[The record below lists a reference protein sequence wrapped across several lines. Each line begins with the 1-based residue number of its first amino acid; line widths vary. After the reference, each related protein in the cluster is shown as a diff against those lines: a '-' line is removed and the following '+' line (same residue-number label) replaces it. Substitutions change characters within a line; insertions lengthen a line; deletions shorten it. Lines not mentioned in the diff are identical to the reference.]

1 MRKPSYL
8 AAALVA
14 ALAGVALTA
23 APALAASPAPSASVS
38 QLDQELAQDQARLA
52 QLNDQVETANA
63 ALDALDRKLQAD
75 QQRQAEL
82 GRQLAQLARLEYQHP
97 VFSLGALLGARSLQ
111 QLLSNLAQAR
121 VVADRQ
127 GQLLREAARLRQ
139 EDQRARDQMA
149 ARVAQVKAAR
159 DQAAQI
165 AARALQLRNDALAQ
179 AAAQEAAARAA
190 RDQAAQAASRAA
202 AARNDAL
209 ARAVAAEA
217 QAMVTPVAGSGP
229 WPNHFFFG
237 QCTWYVANHVYVPWF
252 GNAIEW
258 WANARPYYPEGQTPR
273 VGAIM
278 VTRESGYGH
287 VALVVAVHADGSWTV
302 SEMNYQA
309 WDVVD
314 QRTIRPGQ
322 VPLVGFIYPPPQD
335 ER

>member
-14 ALAGVALTA
+14 ALAGVALPA
-23 APALAASPAPSASVS
+23 APALAASPAPSDSVS
-38 QLDQELAQDQARLA
+38 QLEQELAQDQARLA
-52 QLNDQVETANA
+52 QLNNQVETANA

-82 GRQLAQLARLEYQHP
+82 DRQLAQLARLEYQRP
-97 VFSLGALLGARSLQ
+97 VFTLNAVLGARSLQ

-121 VVADRQ
+121 VVANRQ

-149 ARVAQVKAAR
+149 ARVAQIKAAR
-159 DQAAQI
+159 DQAAQM
-165 AARALQLRNDALAQ
+165 
-179 AAAQEAAARAA
+179 AAQVAAELGSVQSTGLASRVQAV
-190 RDQAAQAASRAA
+190 AAQARATA
-202 AARNDAL
+202 TGVGA
-209 ARAVAAEA
+209 
-217 QAMVTPVAGSGP
+217 PSGP
-229 WPNHFFFG
+229 WPNHFAYG
-237 QCTWYVANHVYVPWF
+237 YCTWYVANHVYVPWF

-258 WANARPYYPEGQTPR
+258 WPNARPYYPEGQTPR

-309 WDVVD
+309 WGVVD

>member
-1 MRKPSYL
+1 MRKLPTL
-8 AAALVA
+8 A
-14 ALAGVALTA
+14 ALAGALAGAVLA
-23 APALAASPAPSASVS
+23 APGPALAVTPAPRASVS
-38 QLDQELAQDQARLA
+38 QLDQQLAQDQARLA
-52 QLNDQVETANA
+52 QLNNQVEVANA
-63 ALDALDRKLQAD
+63 ALDALDKKLQAD

-82 GRQLAQLARLEYQHP
+82 DRQLAQLARLEYQRP
-97 VFSLGALLGARSLQ
+97 VFTLGAILGARSLQ

-139 EDQRARDQMA
+139 QDQQAHDQMA
-149 ARVAQVKAAR
+149 ARLAQVKAAR

-165 AARALQLRNDALAQ
+165 AAEALRLRNDALAQ
-179 AAAQEAAARAA
+179 M
-190 RDQAAQAASRAA
+190 
-202 AARNDAL
+202 
-209 ARAVAAEA
+209 VAAEA
-217 QAMVTPVAGSGP
+217 QAMVTPMGGSGP

-237 QCTWYVANHVYVPWF
+237 QCTWYVANHVYVPWY

-258 WANARPYYPEGQTPR
+258 WANARPYYPEGQAPR

-287 VALVVAVHADGSWTV
+287 VALVVAVNADGSWTV

-322 VPLVGFIYPPPQD
+322 VPVVGFIYPPPQD

>member
-1 MRKPSYL
+1 MRKLPTL
-8 AAALVA
+8 A
-14 ALAGVALTA
+14 ALAGALAGAVLATPG
-23 APALAASPAPSASVS
+23 PALAATPAPRASVS
-38 QLDQELAQDQARLA
+38 QLDQQLAQDQARLA
-52 QLNDQVETANA
+52 QLNNQVEVANA
-63 ALDALDRKLQAD
+63 ALDALDKKLQAD

-82 GRQLAQLARLEYQHP
+82 DRQLAQLARLEYQRP
-97 VFSLGALLGARSLQ
+97 VFTLNTILGARSLQ

-139 EDQRARDQMA
+139 QDQQAHDQMA
-149 ARVAQVKAAR
+149 ARLAQAKAAR

-165 AARALQLRNDALAQ
+165 AAEALRLRDQALAQ
-179 AAAQEAAARAA
+179 AAAQAAAAQAA
-190 RDQAAQAASRAA
+190 RDQAAQAAQAASRAA
-202 AARNDAL
+202 AAQ
-209 ARAVAAEA
+209 ARTVAAEA
-217 QAMVTPVAGSGP
+217 QAMVTPMGGSGP

-237 QCTWYVANHVYVPWF
+237 QCTWYVANHVYVPWY

-258 WANARPYYPEGQTPR
+258 WANARPYYPEGQAPR

-287 VALVVAVHADGSWTV
+287 VALVVAVNADGSWTV
-302 SEMNYQA
+302 SEMNYVA
-309 WDVVD
+309 WGVVD

-322 VPLVGFIYPPPQD
+322 VPVVGFIYPPPQD

>member
-1 MRKPSYL
+1 MRKLPTL
-8 AAALVA
+8 A
-14 ALAGVALTA
+14 ALAGALAGAVLATPG
-23 APALAASPAPSASVS
+23 PALAATPAPRASVS
-38 QLDQELAQDQARLA
+38 QLDQQLAQDQARLA
-52 QLNDQVETANA
+52 QLNNQVEVANA
-63 ALDALDRKLQAD
+63 ALDALDKKLQAD

-82 GRQLAQLARLEYQHP
+82 DRQLAQLARLEYQRP
-97 VFSLGALLGARSLQ
+97 VFTLNTILGARSLQ

-139 EDQRARDQMA
+139 QDQQAHDQMA
-149 ARVAQVKAAR
+149 ARLAQVKAAR
-159 DQAAQI
+159 DQAAQM
-165 AARALQLRNDALAQ
+165 
-179 AAAQEAAARAA
+179 AAQVAAELGAA
-190 RDQAAQAASRAA
+190 QGNGLASRVQAVAAQARATA
-202 AARNDAL
+202 TGVGAPA
-209 ARAVAAEA
+209 
-217 QAMVTPVAGSGP
+217 GP
-229 WPNHFFFG
+229 WPNHFAYG
-237 QCTWYVANHVYVPWF
+237 YCTWYVANHVYVPWF

-258 WANARPYYPEGQTPR
+258 WANARPYYPEGQAPR

-287 VALVVAVHADGSWTV
+287 VGLVVAVNADGSWTV

-322 VPLVGFIYPPPQD
+322 VPVVGFIYPPPQD

>member
-1 MRKPSYL
+1 MRKLPTL
-8 AAALVA
+8 A
-14 ALAGVALTA
+14 ALAGALAGAVLATPG
-23 APALAASPAPSASVS
+23 PALAATPAPRASVS
-38 QLDQELAQDQARLA
+38 QLDQQLAQDQARLA
-52 QLNDQVETANA
+52 QLNNQVEVANA
-63 ALDALDRKLQAD
+63 ALDALDKKLQAD

-82 GRQLAQLARLEYQHP
+82 DRQLAQLARLEYQRP
-97 VFSLGALLGARSLQ
+97 VFTLNTILGARSLQ

-139 EDQRARDQMA
+139 QDQQAHDQMA
-149 ARVAQVKAAR
+149 ARLAQVKAAR

-165 AARALQLRNDALAQ
+165 AAEALRLRNDALAQ
-179 AAAQEAAARAA
+179 M
-190 RDQAAQAASRAA
+190 
-202 AARNDAL
+202 
-209 ARAVAAEA
+209 VTAEA
-217 QAMVTPVAGSGP
+217 QAMVTPMGGSGP

-237 QCTWYVANHVYVPWF
+237 QCTWYVANHVYVPWY

-258 WANARPYYPEGQTPR
+258 WANARPYYPEGQAPR

-287 VALVVAVHADGSWTV
+287 VALVVAVNADGSWMV

-322 VPLVGFIYPPPQD
+322 VPVVGFIYPPPQD